1 MSTKSQLELF
11 QKKEIEQKHVV
22 DTISLSNFNIKRI
35 TGEFWTSKQ
44 RQASSIHEV
53 SYRACFKPQL
63 PNYFI
68 EKYTKEGDVVY
79 DPFGGRGTPF
89 KDITEPVMVIDKNVI
104 YKTIPGTPY
113 KDITEPLMVIEKNG
127 IYPVIP
133 GTTLR
138 DYSEM
143 PGFVI
148 E

>member
-1 MSTKSQLELF
+1 MKRQILLMVLLF
-11 QKKEIEQKHVV
+11 ACNLSAQ
-22 DTISLSNFNIKRI
+22 TIYKTI
-35 TGEFWTSKQ
+35 
-44 RQASSIHEV
+44 
-53 SYRACFKPQL
+53 P
-63 PNYFI
+63 
-68 EKYTKEGDVVY
+68 
-79 DPFGGRGTPF
+79 GTPF

-127 IYPVIP
+127 IYPTIP
-133 GTTLR
+133 GTTIR

>member
-1 MSTKSQLELF
+1 MKYFCLL
-11 QKKEIEQKHVV
+11 
-22 DTISLSNFNIKRI
+22 LLL
-35 TGEFWTSKQ
+35 
-44 RQASSIHEV
+44 ASSVCAEV
-53 SYRACFKPQL
+53 IYKTIP
-63 PNYFI
+63 
-68 EKYTKEGDVVY
+68 
-79 DPFGGRGTPF
+79 GTPF

-127 IYPVIP
+127 IYPTIP
-133 GTTLR
+133 GTAIR

>member
-1 MSTKSQLELF
+1 MKREILLLLF
-11 QKKEIEQKHVV
+11 LFASNLNAQ
-22 DTISLSNFNIKRI
+22 TIYKTI
-35 TGEFWTSKQ
+35 
-44 RQASSIHEV
+44 
-53 SYRACFKPQL
+53 P
-63 PNYFI
+63 
-68 EKYTKEGDVVY
+68 
-79 DPFGGRGTPF
+79 GTPF

-127 IYPVIP
+127 IYPTIP
-133 GTTLR
+133 GTAIR

>member
-1 MSTKSQLELF
+1 MLKLLIFLLICFDLSAQ
-11 QKKEIEQKHVV
+11 
-22 DTISLSNFNIKRI
+22 TIYKTI
-35 TGEFWTSKQ
+35 
-44 RQASSIHEV
+44 
-53 SYRACFKPQL
+53 P
-63 PNYFI
+63 
-68 EKYTKEGDVVY
+68 
-79 DPFGGRGTPF
+79 GTPF
-89 KDITEPVMVIDKNVI
+89 KDPTEPVMVIDKNVI

-138 DYSEM
+138 DFSEM